1 MKNAMDAE
9 QSSERV
15 LEITPFIPLILR
27 GKLLENLLYTWEET
41 NGKKKCQ
48 F

>member
-1 MKNAMDAE
+1 MKNAMDTE
-9 QSSERV
+9 QSGNRV

-27 GKLLENLLYTWEET
+27 GKGRET
-41 NGKKKCQ
+41 IS